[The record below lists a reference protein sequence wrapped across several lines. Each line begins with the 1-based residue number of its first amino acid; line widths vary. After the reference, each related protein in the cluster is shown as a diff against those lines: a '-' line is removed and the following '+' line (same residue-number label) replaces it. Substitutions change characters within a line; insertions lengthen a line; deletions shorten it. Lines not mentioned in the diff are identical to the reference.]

1 MIKIILICVSFLPLL
16 IHSTYLWQTWTG
28 SRLDHWDWIFF
39 LLSIPA
45 TFWAIHKEKFEKCDF
60 YALLVLIPCLIL
72 TLLEQIHHINALAVA
87 SAVCVIFSAVWLL
100 GSWNFAYKV
109 QPITILLLLGTPSSS
124 YQLSLVMMCPVATAW
139 AVKFLLAVLC
149 LIWIWYTKRTGVL
162 VKCSTIFF
170 LAAALVTGLIL
181 LHSKALYFKGTSFIP
196 EFPSHCGEFWG
207 RSIQPDANTKRFF
220 VTSTVKQY
228 RYTKADTEI
237 SVLAVECGENIHEIH
252 PASHCLRTSM
262 WTVHSEDVLYLHDN
276 FAVTEIDAS
285 KGGNRILVWVWYS
298 SEKLSTPGFLGF
310 RRHFRPG
317 EKHYTYQISIPLNSD
332 VERGRNELKK
342 FVQILRSNKE
352 Q

>member
-16 IHSTYLWQTWTG
+16 LHSTYLWQTWTG

-60 YALLVLIPCLIL
+60 CALLMLIPCLIL

-109 QPITILLLLGTPSSS
+109 LPITILLLLGTPSSS

-196 EFPSHCGEFWG
+196 EFPAHCGEFWG

-252 PASHCLRTSM
+252 PASHCLRTSR
-262 WTVHSEDVLYLHDN
+262 WVVTSEKMFRLRDD
-276 FAVTEIDAS
+276 FAVTEIEAH
-285 KGGNRILVWVWYS
+285 KGNYSALIWVWYS
-298 SEKLSTPGFLGF
+298 SDEFSTPGFLGF
-310 RRHFRPG
+310 RRKFRNNG
-317 EKHYTYQISIPLNSD
+317 KYHTFQISISIGKNVETSRD
-332 VERGRNELKK
+332 VLKN
-342 FVQILRSNKE
+342 FIDSLE
-352 Q
+352 QKKIK